1 VLLSTVRTLADP
13 FSLPFAHSRS
23 GGAMSEAAFVQA
35 ARVMNGLS
43 VSFERRILLWLARRL
58 PPAIGPDHLT
68 ALGFV
73 AMIGA
78 GACYALARSHPV
90 ALVGVVVCLGLN
102 WVGDSLDGTV
112 ARVRRQERPR
122 YGFYVDHTLDMF
134 GSFFL
139 LGGLALSGFMT
150 PLIALGLLVS
160 YLMVT
165 TEVYLATYCLA
176 SFRMSFFRIGPTELR
191 ILLATGTLVL
201 FVNPSVSAFG
211 GRYLLFDVGAVVGMS
226 GMAVAM
232 VQAAISHTIE
242 LYRAE
247 R

>member
-1 VLLSTVRTLADP
+1 
-13 FSLPFAHSRS
+13 
-23 GGAMSEAAFVQA
+23 
-35 ARVMNGLS
+35 
-43 VSFERRILLWLARRL
+43 
-58 PPAIGPDHLT
+58 
-68 ALGFV
+68 
-73 AMIGA
+73 
-78 GACYALARSHPV
+78 
-90 ALVGVVVCLGLN
+90 
-102 WVGDSLDGTV
+102 
-112 ARVRRQERPR
+112 
-122 YGFYVDHTLDMF
+122 MF

-201 FVNPSVSAFG
+201 FVNPSVSALG
-211 GRYLLFDVGAVVGMS
+211 GRYLLFDVGAVVGMC

-247 R
+247 RSGTPLGRGRS